1 MKELIKKIISIK
13 YCLSYCFY
21 KKKIRG
27 KQNEIIIFNTPNHGN
42 LGDHAILLAEEKL
55 LKDNKLQSFNIP
67 TFRAK
72 YIFNFIKRHTSNKA
86 LICITGGGFYSSEWK
101 DEMNLVNKVANEY
114 QTNKIIIFPQTFYF
128 SKEEDAQ
135 IFKKNFSKENIYVFA
150 RETFSYNLLRNEYSL
165 KNAYLTKDIVLYLK
179 DDMRIE
185 KNSHKEDILL
195 CLRND
200 VEKDISVEDINILI
214 HELSKEFNIS
224 FTDTVLER
232 KIKDKDRENEVL
244 KKIQEFSK
252 YKYVITD
259 RLHGMIFAVLAKVP
273 CFILNNYN
281 YKVKGVYQSIKDD
294 ENVFIID
301 NVNNISKLIKNTKMK
316 LI

>member
-1 MKELIKKIISIK
+1 MYFQFSTIPAANQDRLCPVRDVKNCLLQHIS
-13 YCLSYCFY
+13 
-21 KKKIRG
+21 G
-27 KQNEIIIFNTPNHGN
+27 
-42 LGDHAILLAEEKL
+42 
-55 LKDNKLQSFNIP
+55 
-67 TFRAK
+67 FRASIHFK
-72 YIFNFIKRHTSNKA
+72 DCRFLTFSINKRISWF
-86 LICITGGGFYSSEWK
+86 CR
-101 DEMNLVNKVANEY
+101 
-114 QTNKIIIFPQTFYF
+114 
-128 SKEEDAQ
+128 

-200 VEKDISVEDINILI
+200 VEKDISVEDINILT

-301 NVNNISKLIKNTKMK
+301 NVNNISKIIKNTKMK
-316 LI
+316 EKCDKIYLYCQVMDRIDRQKTGELFFYYIPK